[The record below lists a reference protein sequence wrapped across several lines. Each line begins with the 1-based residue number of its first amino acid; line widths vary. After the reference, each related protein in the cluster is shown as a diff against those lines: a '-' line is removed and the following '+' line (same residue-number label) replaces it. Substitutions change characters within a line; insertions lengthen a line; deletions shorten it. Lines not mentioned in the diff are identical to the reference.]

1 MITLSRFKSLALAG
15 LLSLSVSQA
24 AIAADLT
31 VGSKNFTEQLLVA
44 QMTTQILEKM
54 GHKVKQADGMGTNIV
69 RAALENGQV
78 DVYWEYTGTS
88 LINFN
93 KITERMSPE
102 ATYNKVKELD
112 AGKGL
117 VWLAPSKAN
126 NTYALAVRKQ
136 NPKTDAI
143 RTLSDLAAAYKAGK
157 PIVMAA
163 TAEFPRRED
172 GLLGMEKTYGFE
184 AGRANVRPMDG
195 GLVYAAL
202 QNGDVDIAV
211 VAATDGR
218 IAAMELRLLRDD
230 KQTFPHYALAPVV
243 RKVILD
249 ANPAIRGALEA
260 LSAKLDDATMQ
271 RLNGEVDV
279 KKVPIKDV
287 ATKFL
292 REQGLL

>member
-15 LLSLSVSQA
+15 LLSLSVSHA

-78 DVYWEYTGTS
+78 DMYWEYTGTS

-112 AGKGL
+112 AAKGL
-117 VWLAPSKAN
+117 VWLAPSRAN

-143 RTLSDLAAAYKAGK
+143 RTLSDLAAAYKGGK
-157 PIVMAA
+157 SIVMAA
-163 TAEFPRRED
+163 TAEFPKRED
-172 GLLGMEKTYGFE
+172 GLLGMEKAYGFE

-195 GLVYAAL
+195 GLVFAAL
-202 QNGDVDIAV
+202 QNGDADIAV

-218 IAAMELRLLRDD
+218 IAAMDLVLLKDD
-230 KQTFPHYALAPVV
+230 KQFFPHYALTPVV
-243 RKVILD
+243 RKKILD
-249 ANPAIRGALEA
+249 ANPAIKGALES

-292 REQGLL
+292 KEQGLL